1 MMFQS
6 IQIVFPTAAYNAY
19 VPKFTASA
27 ENGSCSG
34 FLKQKSMKTLHMEEQ
49 KQMMDEKYDRLQISA
64 VTTVPFPTK
73 EKVAYE
79 VKKDPVEK
87 VGKSE
92 WKSIMVNYTML
103 HKHYLK
109 LSKIKLTSLVVAT
122 TMAGYALAPAPF
134 DFYTFTMC
142 SLGTGLVSAAANTI
156 NQFFEVP
163 FDAQMS
169 RTKNRVLVCGHLTPA
184 HAVAFATIS
193 GIVGL
198 SILYYEVNSV
208 TAMLGSANIILYT
221 LFYTPMKRISIVNTW
236 IGSIVGA
243 IPPLMGWVACT
254 GDMLMPAAWILPA
267 ILYMWQ
273 FPHFNALSWNLR
285 PDYSRAGYRMMA
297 VTHPNLCRRT
307 TVRYTIALMTLC
319 YLAPILDLTHWWFAL
334 ASTPIN
340 AYFLYLAWK
349 FNNHSDSAN
358 SRRLFRFSLLHL
370 PLLMV
375 LILSSKKYWT
385 NKEKKEENISLY
397 ERLKKSSLLTIFAS
411 IASATSV

>member
-1 MMFQS
+1 MLFIIHS
-6 IQIVFPTAAYNAY
+6 TKVYRHVSCNF
-19 VPKFTASA
+19 VPKFSIM
-27 ENGSCSG
+27 CSG